1 MIASPAAAPVTGPIS
16 AASISSIL
24 ANIGAAAPQTPPLSL
39 NAVLQPDATAAA
51 VDEAAAAR
59 LAEHLPAAGASGEA
73 ETTSRTLSSPQL
85 AQAAAQFTEAL
96 NSGGAAGLIA
106 ELGISPSG
114 PGVEAFLEALQK
126 KADEDAAKED
136 KMDES

>member
-1 MIASPAAAPVTGPIS
+1 MAQRSHAIQV
-16 AASISSIL
+16 
-24 ANIGAAAPQTPPLSL
+24 QT
-39 NAVLQPDATAAA
+39 AGT
-51 VDEAAAAR
+51 AR
-59 LAEHLPAAGASGEA
+59 L
-73 ETTSRTLSSPQL
+73 R
-85 AQAAAQFTEAL
+85 
-96 NSGGAAGLIA
+96 SGGAAGLIA

>member
-1 MIASPAAAPVTGPIS
+1 M
-16 AASISSIL
+16 
-24 ANIGAAAPQTPPLSL
+24 
-39 NAVLQPDATAAA
+39 LQPDATAAA